1 MIARRFLCLSAFM
14 PVLLLAVCGGGA
26 PYAQAASAGNA
37 ASNTA
42 GATARAPKTNKPADK
57 GADKIGA
64 ATAAGAATG
73 AATKAPLPN
82 TPENFV
88 NSLSQR
94 AISSLTAS
102 GISDTDR
109 EARFRELFLSS
120 FDDLTIARF
129 VLSSYWRVATE
140 AQRGAFRD
148 LFREVLVRTYARRFA
163 GYHGETLTVQGSQPM
178 PQGGGSVV
186 RTVLNRNAE
195 PAVEIDWRLSQG
207 ADGQYR
213 VIDLVVEGV
222 SMSVTQRNEYLALI
236 QRNGGNVD
244 ALIAALQQRLDQP

>member
-1 MIARRFLCLSAFM
+1 MIALRHHRLSAVM
-14 PVLLLAVCGGGA
+14 LVMLMAVWGDA
-26 PYAQAASAGNA
+26 PSAQAASATNA
-37 ASNTA
+37 APA
-42 GATARAPKTNKPADK
+42 APAAPATKINRPVDKSAP
-57 GADKIGA
+57 A
-64 ATAAGAATG
+64 ASTAASTAA
-73 AATKAPLPN
+73 KAPLPN

-88 NSLSQR
+88 SSLSQR

-102 GISDTDR
+102 GISDAER
-109 EARFRELFLSS
+109 ETRFRELFLSS
-120 FDDLTIARF
+120 FDDLTIDRF

-148 LFREVLVRTYARRFA
+148 LFREVLVRTYASRFA
-163 GYHGETLTVQGSQPM
+163 GYHGETLTVQDSQAV
-178 PQGGGSVV
+178 PQGGGAVV

-195 PAVEIDWRLSQG
+195 PPVQIDWRLSQS

-236 QRNGGNVD
+236 QRNGGNFD
-244 ALIAALQQRLDQP
+244 ALIAALQQRLDKP

>member
-14 PVLLLAVCGGGA
+14 FVLLLAVCGGGA
-26 PYAQAASAGNA
+26 PSAQADPA
-37 ASNTA
+37 ASGG
-42 GATARAPKTNKPADK
+42 GAVAAPAPKTNKPADK
-57 GADKIGA
+57 GADKTGA
-64 ATAAGAATG
+64 ATATG

-178 PQGGGSVV
+178 PQGGGSEVN
-186 RTVLNRNAE
+186 TVLNRGSE
-195 PAVEIDWRLSQG
+195 PPVDVKWRLSQG

>member
-1 MIARRFLCLSAFM
+1 MIALRHHRLSAVM
-14 PVLLLAVCGGGA
+14 LVMLLAVCGGGA
-26 PYAQAASAGNA
+26 PSAQADPA
-37 ASNTA
+37 ASGG
-42 GATARAPKTNKPADK
+42 GAVAAPAPKTNKPADK
-57 GADKIGA
+57 GADK
-64 ATAAGAATG
+64 TGAATG
-73 AATKAPLPN
+73 APTKAPLPN

-88 NSLSQR
+88 NGLSQR

-102 GISDTDR
+102 GISDADR

-148 LFREVLVRTYARRFA
+148 LFREVLVRTYASRFA
-163 GYHGETLTVQGSQPM
+163 GYHGETLVVQGSQLM

-186 RTVLNRNAE
+186 NTVLNRGNE
-195 PAVEIDWRLSQG
+195 PPVDVKWRLSQG

-236 QRNGGNVD
+236 QRNGGSLD
-244 ALIAALQQRLDQP
+244 ALIAELQQRLDRP

>member
-1 MIARRFLCLSAFM
+1 MIARRLLRLSAFM
-14 PVLLLAVCGGGA
+14 FVMLLAVCGGGA
-26 PYAQAASAGNA
+26 SSAQAASAGNA
-37 ASNTA
+37 ASNTV
-42 GATARAPKTNKPADK
+42 GATAPAPKTNKPADK
-57 GADKIGA
+57 GADKTGA
-64 ATAAGAATG
+64 ATATG

-102 GISDTDR
+102 GISDADR

-236 QRNGGNVD
+236 QRNGGSLD
-244 ALIAALQQRLDQP
+244 ALIAELQQRLDRP

>member
-1 MIARRFLCLSAFM
+1 MIALRHHRLSAVM
-14 PVLLLAVCGGGA
+14 LVMLMAVWGDA
-26 PYAQAASAGNA
+26 PSAQAASATNA
-37 ASNTA
+37 APA
-42 GATARAPKTNKPADK
+42 APAAPATKINRPVDKSAP
-57 GADKIGA
+57 A
-64 ATAAGAATG
+64 ASTAASTAA
-73 AATKAPLPN
+73 KAPLPN

-88 NSLSQR
+88 SSLSQR

-102 GISDTDR
+102 GISDAER
-109 EARFRELFLSS
+109 ETRFRELFLSS

-163 GYHGETLTVQGSQPM
+163 GYHGETLTVQDSQAV

-195 PAVEIDWRLSQG
+195 PPVQIDWRLSQS

-244 ALIAALQQRLDQP
+244 ALIAALQQRLDKP